1 MAVKTDIIKAY
12 DRVEW
17 DFIKTLLQKLGFDLH
32 WIKLMME
39 CISSVQYKVLINGQ
53 PRGLIVP
60 HRGLRQEDPLLPYLF
75 ILCTEALIANIRDEV
90 G

>member
-1 MAVKTDIIKAY
+1 
-12 DRVEW
+12 
-17 DFIKTLLQKLGFDLH
+17 
-32 WIKLMME
+32 MME
-39 CISSVQYKVLINGQ
+39 CISSVQYRVLINGQ

>member
-1 MAVKTDIIKAY
+1 MK
-12 DRVEW
+12 
-17 DFIKTLLQKLGFDLH
+17 
-32 WIKLMME
+32 E

-75 ILCTEALIANIRDEV
+75 ILCTQALIANIPDEV